1 MLQTEPQKKFA
12 LTIEDLWLGVPVF
25 VLLWKTFL
33 FPLPVLD
40 FWWHLQMGKVIAET
54 KSIPAVVLFSFTAA
68 GKTFIAQNW
77 LAELV
82 YYGLYRLGGL
92 PLVVFA
98 NALLALTGFLAV
110 YSLCLKATQT
120 FRMAVA

>member
-40 FWWHLQMGKVIAET
+40 FWWHLEMGKVIAET
-54 KSIPAVVLFSFTAA
+54 KSIPIVL
-68 GKTFIAQNW
+68 
-77 LAELV
+77 
-82 YYGLYRLGGL
+82 
-92 PLVVFA
+92 
-98 NALLALTGFLAV
+98 
-110 YSLCLKATQT
+110 SLIHI
-120 FRMAVA
+120 